1 MGTTHAV
8 LIGIETYQ
16 QRGIGSVQFA
26 QADAAAMKE
35 VLIQDLGVPA
45 ENITVW
51 LNSEATK
58 SVFENEI
65 PYVIRQLCSGD
76 RFIFFYAGHGFFA
89 NGTNRLT
96 TWDSHPAN
104 LVDTTVSL
112 EAVLLEPLKNHHG
125 VSSLVFIDACAANLK
140 TNLVQARDLISDLT
154 NNEFEALVRS
164 TDHSAAFFACSP
176 NEKAYP
182 SDSLQHGIWT
192 FHLIKALRGEAE
204 DAFHRERWIT
214 GDSLRNYLA
223 RAVPAFIRA
232 STEIQGEQRPFAI
245 LRSNGLFYIHQVPP
259 SDAPKPPLSANIT
272 RLGDSESEQK
282 SEKASA
288 HNTENRPRIMLT
300 TIQGHYNQW
309 KGDVFTVNHLGG
321 DAAQYIE
328 IDPINFEGFSKVSLR
343 FEQIPFINHANPAA
357 TAHFYVVTGDDGVRR
372 HANKPS
378 FVMMSFVYD
387 AQHLNKPEVS
397 YPIVVRYKWGTK
409 LEEEKFRIT
418 WDNNRRRLTTSPAAS
433 DAKSR
438 ENARHNVVFLNAAFV
453 KITYSGPGFSERT
466 DGMQSFSEVEGASN
480 GDMIGLI
487 ARFRNEAIYGRE
499 VAAIRAV
506 RAHLKLFDRNN
517 QEIGT
522 GYPSALWLG
531 HRNDTFDLVPNG
543 PGGSVLVC
551 LGSKTK
557 ARVWWKTRA
566 SVDRLHDND
575 LELKDGYPSRAEITL
590 MDSNDRPLLEPIVLE
605 ITETAGELSVA
616 ARQ

>member
-1 MGTTHAV
+1 
-8 LIGIETYQ
+8 LET
-16 QRGIGSVQFA
+16 
-26 QADAAAMKE
+26 
-35 VLIQDLGVPA
+35 
-45 ENITVW
+45 
-51 LNSEATK
+51 
-58 SVFENEI
+58 
-65 PYVIRQLCSGD
+65 
-76 RFIFFYAGHGFFA
+76 
-89 NGTNRLT
+89 
-96 TWDSHPAN
+96 
-104 LVDTTVSL
+104 
-112 EAVLLEPLKNHHG
+112 VLLAPLKSQLG
-125 VSSLVFIDACAANLK
+125 VSSLVFIDACAASLK
-140 TNLVQARDLISDLT
+140 TNLAQARDLISDLT
-154 NNEFEALVRS
+154 SNEFEALVRS

-223 RAVPAFIRA
+223 LAVPAFIRA
-232 STEIQGEQRPFAI
+232 STKIQGEQKPFAI
-245 LRSNGLFYIHQVPP
+245 LGSNGLFGIHQVPP
-259 SDAPKPPLSANIT
+259 SDAPKSPLSASIM

-282 SEKASA
+282 SEKALA

-309 KGDVFTVNHLGG
+309 KGDVFTVNHLSG

-357 TAHFYVVTGDDGVRR
+357 TVHFYVVTGDDGVRR

-418 WDNNRRRLTTSPAAS
+418 WDNNRRRLTTAPVAS
-433 DAKSR
+433 EAKSQ

-453 KITYSGPGFSERT
+453 KIAYSGPGFSERT

-531 HRNDTFDLVPNG
+531 HRSDTFDLVPNG

-605 ITETAGELSVA
+605 LTETVGELSVA

>member
-1 MGTTHAV
+1 VGTTHAV
-8 LIGIETYQ
+8 LIAIETYQ
-16 QRGIGSVQFA
+16 QQGIGSVQFA
-26 QADAAAMKE
+26 QADVAAMKE

-51 LNSEATK
+51 LDSRATK
-58 SVFENEI
+58 AVFENDL
-65 PYVIRQLCSGD
+65 PYMIRQLCPGD
-76 RFIFFYAGHGFFA
+76 RFIFFYAGHGFFS

-96 TWDSHPAN
+96 TWDSHPTN
-104 LVDTTVSL
+104 LFGTTVSL
-112 EAVLLEPLKNHHG
+112 EDVLLGPLKKQQG

-140 TNLVQARDLISDLT
+140 TNLVQARDIISDLT
-154 NNEFEALVRS
+154 RDEFEALVRS
-164 TDHSAAFFACSP
+164 TDHSGAFFACSP

-182 SDSLQHGIWT
+182 SDSLKHGIWT

-204 DAFHRERWIT
+204 DAFHRESWIT

-223 RAVPAFIRA
+223 IAVPAFIRA
-232 STEIQGEQRPFAI
+232 NTNIQGEQRPFAI
-245 LRSNGLFYIHQVPP
+245 LGSNGVFVVHQVPP
-259 SDAPKPPLSANIT
+259 PGATKPPLPAGT
-272 RLGDSESEQK
+272 TKLGDSEPEQK
-282 SEKASA
+282 SKKASA
-288 HNTENRPRIMLT
+288 HNIENRPRIMLT

-321 DAAQYIE
+321 DAAEYIE
-328 IDPINFEGFSKVSLR
+328 IDPITFEGFSKVSLR
-343 FEQIPFINHANPAA
+343 FERIPFINHTNPAA

-372 HANKPS
+372 HADKPS
-378 FVMMSFVYD
+378 FVMMPFVYD
-387 AQHLNKPEVS
+387 AQHFNRPEVS

-409 LEEEKFRIT
+409 FEEEKFRIT

-433 DAKSR
+433 EARSQ
-438 ENARHNVVFLNAAFV
+438 ENARHNIAFV
-453 KITYSGPGFSERT
+453 NATFVKLTYSGPGFSERT
-466 DGMQSFSEVEGASN
+466 DGMQSFSEVNGVSN
-480 GDMIGLI
+480 GDMIGLV
-487 ARFRNEAIYGRE
+487 ARFRNEAIYGQE
-499 VAAIRAV
+499 VAAVKAV

-531 HRNDTFDLVPNG
+531 HRSDTFDLVPNG
-543 PGGSVLVC
+543 RGGSVLVC

-557 ARVWWKTRA
+557 ARVRWKTRVP
-566 SVDRLHDND
+566 VDRLHDNE

-590 MDSNDRPLLEPIVLE
+590 MDSDDRPLLKPIVLE